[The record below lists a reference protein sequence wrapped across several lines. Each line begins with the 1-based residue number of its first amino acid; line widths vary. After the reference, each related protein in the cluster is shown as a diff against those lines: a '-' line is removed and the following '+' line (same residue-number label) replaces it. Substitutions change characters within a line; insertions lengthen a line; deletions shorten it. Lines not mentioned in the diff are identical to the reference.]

1 MMDPTSSS
9 SSYPTFGQQPQY
21 APQQVQSSDQAFDE
35 YQRSIRQIS
44 TFAHDGTL
52 RDADQYLL
60 HISQYLLGNAERL
73 GESIVSARQV
83 LPLTFLSEL
92 TKDDQTQH
100 DYRIRLWDEFN
111 RTWLT
116 ALQRQHDLTEE
127 SIQRGLREPQSVM
140 SAPTLE
146 RLAQELI
153 KLCDHVERHG
163 LVDYQMG
170 VAEEEI
176 IDREHSPSS

>member
-1 MMDPTSSS
+1 M
-9 SSYPTFGQQPQY
+9 SYTACVALLLQ
-21 APQQVQSSDQAFDE
+21 
-35 YQRSIRQIS
+35 
-44 TFAHDGTL
+44 TFADC
-52 RDADQYLL
+52 
-60 HISQYLLGNAERL
+60 
-73 GESIVSARQV
+73 VV
-83 LPLTFLSEL
+83 EL

-100 DYRIRLWDEFN
+100 DNRIRLWDEFN

-127 SIQRGLREPQSVM
+127 SIQSGRGLREPQSIM
-140 SAPTLE
+140 SAQNLE

-153 KLCDHVERHG
+153 KLCDNVERHG

-176 IDREHSPSS
+176 IEREWIFPRLGCSIKYVLTVIVLLRCVQLLDPNDERTSELESAAGALRGR